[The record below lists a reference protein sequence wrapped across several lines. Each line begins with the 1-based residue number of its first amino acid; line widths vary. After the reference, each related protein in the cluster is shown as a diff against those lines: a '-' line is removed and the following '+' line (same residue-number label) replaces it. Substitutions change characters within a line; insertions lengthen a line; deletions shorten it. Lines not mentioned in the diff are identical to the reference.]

1 VSTPRAPLDGVRVLD
16 LSRLLPGPFCTLV
29 LSDLGAQVDK
39 LEDPHA
45 GDYLRV
51 FPPHVGGVSGK
62 FAALNRDKRSLC
74 LDLKKPE
81 GKAALLRLIARYD
94 VLVESFR
101 PGVLERLGLG
111 AEVLWAAQP
120 RLVIC
125 AISGYGAD
133 GPYRDRAGH
142 DLNYIAIAGL
152 LGMAGPADGAPAV
165 PPVQIADLGGGALT
179 AAVGILAA
187 LFDAQRGGR
196 GRRVDV
202 SMCEGSLGFA
212 LPALGDLAAA
222 DKLPPRGSDVLTGGV
237 ACYGVYRTADDR
249 FLSVAPL
256 EPKFW
261 EAFCRAV
268 RRPCDPSELIAPPAR
283 QAALRAELQAIIG
296 NKTRDEWAAI
306 FASVDACCEPV
317 LSPAEAARHPLH
329 AARETFVELDGVRYP
344 KTALHR
350 MGARTTHARPPRQ
363 GEHTDAILAEAG
375 WSADEI
381 AALRGAGATR

>member
-1 VSTPRAPLDGVRVLD
+1 VRVLD

-45 GDYLRV
+45 GDYLRI
-51 FPPHVGGVSGK
+51 FPPRLPGVDVSGK

-81 GKAALLRLIARYD
+81 GKAALLRLIDRYD

-101 PGVLERLGLG
+101 PGVLDRLGLG
-111 AEVLWAAQP
+111 SEVLWRHNP
-120 RLVIC
+120 RLVVC

-133 GPYRDRAGH
+133 GPYRERAGH
-142 DLNYIAIAGL
+142 DLNYIALAGL
-152 LGMAGPADGAPAV
+152 LGLAGPSEGAPPV

-187 LFDAQRGGR
+187 LFDAHRRGR

-202 SMCEGSLGFA
+202 SMCEGALGFT

-222 DKLPPRGSDVLTGGV
+222 AELPSRGEDLLTGGA
-237 ACYGVYRTADDR
+237 ACYGVYRTKDDR

-261 EAFCRAV
+261 DAFCRALG
-268 RRPCDPSELIAPPAR
+268 RKGDASELVAPPAQ
-283 QAALRAELQAIIG
+283 QAALRAELQAILSQ
-296 NKTRDEWAAI
+296 KTRDEWAAI
-306 FASVDACCEPV
+306 FASQDACCEPV

-329 AARETFVELDGVRYP
+329 EARGAFVEVEGVRYLQ
-344 KTALHR
+344 TALHR
-350 MGARTTHARPPRQ
+350 LGGRAAHSAPPRQ
-363 GEHTDAILAEAG
+363 GEHSDAILGEAG
-375 WSADEI
+375 WTQAEI
-381 AALRGAGATR
+381 AALRAAGATR